1 MEGEQV
7 MPLHGI
13 GKHENWRLKQKEGK
27 WTLAEIGDHFLE
39 IARHKKKKEGLKSPM
54 KEQYK
59 GGKLTKDTV
68 EAMEEYNKRINDL
81 IKKGTK

>member
-1 MEGEQV
+1 
-7 MPLHGI
+7 
-13 GKHENWRLKQKEGK
+13 
-27 WTLAEIGDHFLE
+27 
-39 IARHKKKKEGLKSPM
+39 M